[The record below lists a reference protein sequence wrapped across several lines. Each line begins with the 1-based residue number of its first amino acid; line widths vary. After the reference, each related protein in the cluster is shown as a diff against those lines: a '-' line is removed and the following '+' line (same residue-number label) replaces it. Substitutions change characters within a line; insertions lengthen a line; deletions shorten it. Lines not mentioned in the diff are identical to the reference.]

1 MHMLLLRLPDDA
13 QAGVQL
19 SLELIHEQIGGIA
32 AIPKAQFWP
41 VTETRIMGVVHV
53 KVDQTFALGE
63 DEHPLCAI
71 TMRDAASGAI
81 SEIFRANVPGLRD
94 VFVPE
99 FKKKRKQRFEEFKAA
114 AKKLPRSERTAQ
126 KVKVKNQ
133 KKNEVPSHLV
143 SEDDKAKKKLAH
155 DAKVAAKRERRLK
168 RKEVKRSKK
177 IKKMAGVE
185 ERREKRV
192 ADKKA
197 RAAQEK
203 ATLAAGGPAK

>member
-1 MHMLLLRLPDDA
+1 MA
-13 QAGVQL
+13 
-19 SLELIHEQIGGIA
+19 
-32 AIPKAQFWP
+32 KP
-41 VTETRIMGVVHV
+41 V
-53 KVDQTFALGE
+53 A
-63 DEHPLCAI
+63 
-71 TMRDAASGAI
+71 AASSASQTKGGKSTKKAAGKP
-81 SEIFRANVPGLRD
+81 SHTEVLKRRVQK
-94 VFVPE
+94 VKKHKE

-126 KVKVKNQ
+126 RVKVKNQ